1 MPVGLDSKVLVD
13 LVVVGS
19 VAVSEKGCR
28 IGKGEGYA
36 DLEYAMMVSMGAV
49 HEGTPVVTIVHD
61 CQVVD
66 IPEALLEDHDIM
78 VDYILTPTR
87 LIATGRERPQPAG
100 IAWSKISPEMMEKIP
115 ILRSLRRREEQAG
128 KDVALRDAAGSQRA
142 APPGGVGRPQDPQGV
157 ARGSP
162 LPAATVSVG
171 NLPHDAR
178 VSDLKRALRELG
190 LMPPR
195 LTWQGPRR
203 PALLH
208 YQDPASAQRVV
219 SCLQGLSLGTSTLRA
234 ALAEQQGDR

>member
-1 MPVGLDSKVLVD
+1 
-13 LVVVGS
+13 
-19 VAVSEKGCR
+19 
-28 IGKGEGYA
+28 
-36 DLEYAMMVSMGAV
+36 
-49 HEGTPVVTIVHD
+49 
-61 CQVVD
+61 
-66 IPEALLEDHDIM
+66 
-78 VDYILTPTR
+78 
-87 LIATGRERPQPAG
+87 
-100 IAWSKISPEMMEKIP
+100 MMEKIP

-171 NLPHDAR
+171 NLPHDAH

-208 YQDPASAQRVV
+208 YQDPASAQRAV